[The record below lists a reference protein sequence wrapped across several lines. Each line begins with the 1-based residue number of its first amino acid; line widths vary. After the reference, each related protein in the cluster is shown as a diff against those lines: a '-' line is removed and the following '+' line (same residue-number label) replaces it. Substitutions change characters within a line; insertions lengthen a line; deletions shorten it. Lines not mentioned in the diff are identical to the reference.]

1 MKNIYLMLSINSI
14 IYTREIRTVE
24 MRYVK
29 ISSYDD
35 FSCREIVL
43 DNRPVKRMF
52 NASRE
57 RYVRWVSKYILS
69 FVTVLHFIIVI
80 RKDEGKWLAFYLIV
94 WDKDMYVY
102 KIRVIITGYWT
113 FDAAIS
119 EYASGIKI

>member
-57 RYVRWVSKYILS
+57 RYVR
-69 FVTVLHFIIVI
+69 
-80 RKDEGKWLAFYLIV
+80 
-94 WDKDMYVY
+94 
-102 KIRVIITGYWT
+102 
-113 FDAAIS
+113 
-119 EYASGIKI
+119 